1 MSKPTA
7 AELIRR
13 TEELLPVIAE
23 RAAKTEDLRRVP
35 DETVRDLRDAGLI
48 RVSNPT
54 RYGGYGLDIDT
65 TFEIGWR
72 LGQACGA
79 TSWFYTVSQSHN
91 WWMGTASEAAQEE
104 YFASPDV
111 ISSSA
116 YAPTGQTKR
125 VDEGWWI
132 SGRWPYSSGVDHADW
147 VMLGALDLESKS
159 LYALMVPRADVSI
172 DDDWHVSGLK
182 GTGSKTI
189 VIDEPVFVPRH
200 REMKAGG
207 APDLKWRDEH
217 ERGSYGVPQFEVM
230 PAVLATPLIGIAQG
244 AVTEFA
250 DRTQKRVIKRGPNSV
265 SMAED
270 PGAQFRVAESAAE
283 ADAALNIIRTDL
295 RELIAHGAAGDA
307 LTPLDRARVWRNQCY
322 VAKLSV
328 SAVNRLFDASGAG
341 ALFASSAL
349 ARMHRDVNAG
359 SHQAAVQWDAS
370 AARYG
375 KVRLG
380 VATPELW

>member
-1 MSKPTA
+1 MPTE

-23 RAAKTEDLRRVP
+23 RAAKTEDVRRVP

-125 VDEGWWI
+125 VDDGWWI

-159 LYALMVPRADVSI
+159 LYALMVPRADVTI

-200 REMKAGG
+200 RDMKAGG
-207 APDLKWRDEH
+207 PPDLKWRDKH

-244 AVTEFA
+244 AVTEFV

-270 PGAQFRVAESAAE
+270 PGGQFRVAESAAE
-283 ADAALNIIRTDL
+283 SDAALNIIRTDL
-295 RELIAHGAAGDA
+295 RELIAHGAAGEA
-307 LTPLDRARVWRNQCY
+307 LTPLDRARIWRNQCY
-322 VAKLSV
+322 AAKLSV

-380 VATPELW
+380 VESPELW